1 MKEFP
6 DIMSKYCWDGT
17 GDELGSMKNEADDEV
32 KDHYKDA
39 IKSELLREGYT
50 KDYLKSDEGTA
61 LVKSKTKELFKLQQ
75 EYEVIEDTDG
85 NIHHDISW
93 DRFIGGGC
101 KQYAL
106 DKKLLDLKHIQICK
120 MKGYKSKGENGK
132 KLKYN
137 QFQDLLKAKDLRD
150 RNEEVV
156 SELIHEGATST
167 EILAKIEE
175 LSIRQNQV
183 QFRSPLTYHIS
194 ENIGCVIE
202 KTQIEKAFRINYT
215 KGIVEDDGWVSPLR
229 L

>member
-1 MKEFP
+1 
-6 DIMSKYCWDGT
+6 
-17 GDELGSMKNEADDEV
+17 
-32 KDHYKDA
+32 
-39 IKSELLREGYT
+39 
-50 KDYLKSDEGTA
+50 
-61 LVKSKTKELFKLQQ
+61 
-75 EYEVIEDTDG
+75 
-85 NIHHDISW
+85 
-93 DRFIGGGC
+93 
-101 KQYAL
+101 
-106 DKKLLDLKHIQICK
+106 

-150 RNEEVV
+150 RNEEVI
-156 SELIHEGATST
+156 SELIYEGATTT